1 MRALAR
7 RTVRGYVDIRAVARN
22 ELCFPIRVLVQMVPM
37 VIATCCRIILCQS
50 DVSEENVKLPN
61 FLPLRLV
68 DYLKSLW
75 REDV

>member
-7 RTVRGYVDIRAVARN
+7 RTIRRYVDIRAVARN
-22 ELCFPIRVLVQMVPM
+22 ELCFPIWVLVQMAPM
-37 VIATCCRIILCQS
+37 VVATCCRIILCPS
-50 DVSEENVKLPN
+50 DVSEENIKLPN